1 MDMDNQNT
9 KIYTDKVLA
18 VTSLLF
24 VFISVAGL
32 AIYSQESIKIAATWM
47 QWTTS
52 VFTTPVL
59 LFAFLAIIFTFG
71 LAFSK
76 YGKIKLGE
84 GKPQY
89 STMSWIFMFI
99 LSGIGSSTLYWG
111 FLDWAEIV
119 QEEIFGPVAPLI
131 RFTDEADVVAQAN
144 DTIFGL
150 AAYVYSENISRLWRV
165 SEQLEYG
172 MVGMN
177 ATAISNEV
185 VPFGGVKQSGVGRE
199 GSKYGLEEFMT
210 IKYMCLGL

>member
-9 KIYTDKVLA
+9 KIYTDKFLA

-84 GKPQY
+84 GKHQY
-89 STMSWIFMFI
+89 TTMSWIFMFI

-111 FLDWAEIV
+111 FLDWAYYY
-119 QEEIFGPVAPLI
+119 QTP
-131 RFTDEADVVAQAN
+131 
-144 DTIFGL
+144 GL
-150 AAYVYSENISRLWRV
+150 SLPPESREGV
-165 SEQLEYG
+165 CGICE
-172 MVGMN
+172 
-177 ATAISNEV
+177 TAIL
-185 VPFGGVKQSGVGRE
+185 E
-199 GSKYGLEEFMT
+199 GEAEHFDQYLSDAEKASQKSMMICVSRAKGKKLV
-210 IKYMCLGL
+210 LDL

>member
-1 MDMDNQNT
+1 MDNQNT

-89 STMSWIFMFI
+89 TTMSWIFMFI
-99 LSGIGSSTLYWG
+99 L
-111 FLDWAEIV
+111 
-119 QEEIFGPVAPLI
+119 
-131 RFTDEADVVAQAN
+131 
-144 DTIFGL
+144 
-150 AAYVYSENISRLWRV
+150 
-165 SEQLEYG
+165 
-172 MVGMN
+172 
-177 ATAISNEV
+177 
-185 VPFGGVKQSGVGRE
+185 
-199 GSKYGLEEFMT
+199 
-210 IKYMCLGL
+210 

>member
-1 MDMDNQNT
+1 MDNQNT

-89 STMSWIFMFI
+89 TTMSWIFMFI

-111 FLDWAEIV
+111 FLDWAYYYQTPGLSLPPESA
-119 QEEIFGPVAPLI
+119 EALKYSVAYS
-131 RFTDEADVVAQAN
+131 FHS
-144 DTIFGL
+144 GL
-150 AAYVYSENISRLWRV
+150 SAWAIYALASISLCYSYHVRK
-165 SEQLEYG
+165 
-172 MVGMN
+172 
-177 ATAISNEV
+177 T
-185 VPFGGVKQSGVGRE
+185 KD
-199 GSKYGLEEFMT
+199 
-210 IKYMCLGL
+210 